1 MVEPERLLKLGK
13 ALGFKNISK
22 MRAIISGT
30 DEGLQ
35 LINEMLEAK
44 RLEYF
49 KKTGQELEITEEEFQ
64 DLIREQIANQM
75 KDLYLL
81 FGVMGLLLAAKVAEP
96 PEDATEEEK
105 NRYKWTFETCK
116 QNI

>member
-1 MVEPERLLKLGK
+1 
-13 ALGFKNISK
+13 
-22 MRAIISGT
+22 MRAIISGN

-75 KDLYLL
+75 KELYLL